1 MKRIAL
7 AIWLVCSCASGRYRG
22 ADVYDDGYRVYYV
35 QPKQSLAPDAP
46 IAQPYMMQCYDGY
59 CYQ

>member
-22 ADVYDDGYRVYYV
+22 ADVYDDGYRHYYV
-35 QPKQSLAPDAP
+35 YPRQDLTPGAP
-46 IAQPYMMQCYDGY
+46 IAQPYNVNCYGEV
-59 CYQ
+59 CF